1 MKWTKT
7 YLILNVQWLKPIMIL
22 IVISTILSKCQAR
35 MVHKMFSKIVSFNSN
50 TAVWWGV
57 NQKQKQQLWF
67 EYSPYLHPPPSDNTP
82 PPVFYLCILHPPH
95 LIQYTYQLYSTA
107 QQQRTHST
115 QPVGTSKGAVKDSPH
130 PREGLTTP
138 SAFKPGN
145 LNIGFSSTLTTPAGD
160 I

>member
-1 MKWTKT
+1 M
-7 YLILNVQWLKPIMIL
+7 
-22 IVISTILSKCQAR
+22 LSGWNLWWYWSLCTNNTF
-35 MVHKMFSKIVSFNSN
+35 KMSGLECFRRCFLRLWVGFNSN

-57 NQKQKQQLWF
+57 AGNQKQQLWF

-82 PPVFYLCILHPPH
+82 PAVFYLCILHPSH
-95 LIQYTYQLYSTA
+95 LIQYTSQLYSTA
-107 QQQRTHST
+107 QQTGTHST
-115 QPVGTSKGAVKDSPH
+115 QPVGTSKGAVEDSPH
-130 PREGLTTP
+130 PGEGLTTP